1 MLNVLIAESEELEL
15 GGYEVIGV
23 CANESEARD
32 MAASDMHDR
41 EKLLARGG
49 SPMCPYVY
57 KMHVRGMYGYSVSVE
72 FNAAEVTA

>member
-23 CANESEARD
+23 CANESEAREL
-32 MAASDMHDR
+32 AASDMRYR
-41 EKLLARGG
+41 ENALEAGDA
-49 SPMCPYVY
+49 PMCPYVY
-57 KMHVRGMYGYSVSVE
+57 KMHVRGVEDYSVMVE